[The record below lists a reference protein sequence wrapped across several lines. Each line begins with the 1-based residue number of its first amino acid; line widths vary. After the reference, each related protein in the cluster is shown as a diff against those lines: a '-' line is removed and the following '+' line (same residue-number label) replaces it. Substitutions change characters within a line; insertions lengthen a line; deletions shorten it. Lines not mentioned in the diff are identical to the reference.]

1 MFKNLF
7 KRGPKFVPKKY
18 VIFNVD
24 TFNQWFND
32 KDNGATY
39 ANSGIF
45 LRTDK
50 LSISHIEEY
59 LVKCHNLKLSD
70 WDLNEDIIKFMGNVS
85 SDWMK
90 KSHGDIS
97 TNKLYSKIESDIINW
112 SNDGTKTAGVLT
124 RKIMKLI
131 SK

>member
-1 MFKNLF
+1 MFGSIF
-7 KRGPKFVPKKY
+7 KKEPKFVPKKY
-18 VIFNVD
+18 VVFNVD
-24 TFNQWFND
+24 TFNEWFND

-59 LVKCHNLKLSD
+59 LVKCHGLNLSD
-70 WDLNEDIIKFMGNVS
+70 FNYKVTEIVGFYTSICKDWLKRKNGNKF
-85 SDWMK
+85 
-90 KSHGDIS
+90 
-97 TNKLYSKIESDIINW
+97 LYSEIEDVIIRWN
-112 SNDGTKTAGVLT
+112 NDGTKTAGVLT
-124 RKIMKLI
+124 RKIVKII